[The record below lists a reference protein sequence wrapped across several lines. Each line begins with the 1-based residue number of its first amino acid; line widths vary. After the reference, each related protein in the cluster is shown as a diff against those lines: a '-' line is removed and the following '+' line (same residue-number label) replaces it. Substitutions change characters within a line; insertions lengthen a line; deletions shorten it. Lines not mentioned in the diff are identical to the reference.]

1 MDYVMDIVVYSTL
14 PADQAKLSS
23 PCDDNKCQY
32 LCVVKQGRPS
42 CLCPSHYSL
51 QSDKLSCSPPTS
63 FLLFSQKNKISRLMM
78 TAPEDDIDEVPD
90 IVLPVRKARSIQSVS
105 YDQVAGMIYWMGNVR
120 SDQQA
125 RQVTR
130 RSTLD
135 GNTQMFDILD
145 KFQPFDLVI
154 DPITR

>member
-1 MDYVMDIVVYSTL
+1 
-14 PADQAKLSS
+14 
-23 PCDDNKCQY
+23 
-32 LCVVKQGRPS
+32 
-42 CLCPSHYSL
+42 
-51 QSDKLSCSPPTS
+51 
-63 FLLFSQKNKISRLMM
+63 M

-105 YDQVAGMIYWMGNVR
+105 YDQVAGMIYWMDNGR

-125 RQVTR
+125 RQVIR

>member
-1 MDYVMDIVVYSTL
+1 
-14 PADQAKLSS
+14 
-23 PCDDNKCQY
+23 
-32 LCVVKQGRPS
+32 
-42 CLCPSHYSL
+42 
-51 QSDKLSCSPPTS
+51 
-63 FLLFSQKNKISRLMM
+63 MM
-78 TAPEDDIDEVPD
+78 TDAEDDEVPD

-105 YDQVAGMIYWMGNVR
+105 YDQMSGLIYWMDNGR

-125 RQVTR
+125 RQVIR

>member
-1 MDYVMDIVVYSTL
+1 
-14 PADQAKLSS
+14 
-23 PCDDNKCQY
+23 
-32 LCVVKQGRPS
+32 
-42 CLCPSHYSL
+42 
-51 QSDKLSCSPPTS
+51 
-63 FLLFSQKNKISRLMM
+63 M
-78 TAPEDDIDEVPD
+78 TDAEDDEVPD

-105 YDQVAGMIYWMGNVR
+105 YDQVSGLIYWMDNGR

-125 RQVTR
+125 RQVIR

>member
-1 MDYVMDIVVYSTL
+1 
-14 PADQAKLSS
+14 
-23 PCDDNKCQY
+23 
-32 LCVVKQGRPS
+32 
-42 CLCPSHYSL
+42 
-51 QSDKLSCSPPTS
+51 
-63 FLLFSQKNKISRLMM
+63 MM

-105 YDQVAGMIYWMGNVR
+105 YDQVAGMIYWMDNGR

-125 RQVTR
+125 RQVIR